1 MIKRLTVYTNKR
13 FTDLKCNVIREIGE
27 KFEVDENRKDELI
40 KANVIEDRFDV
51 VLEKTKENSKGNRK
65 SGKDDVD
72 ATAKDTDE
80 TNGRVD
86 NGAGSNDDA
95 IVPNTSKETE
105 GKTEKNK

>member
-1 MIKRLTVYTNKR
+1 MIKRLAVYTNKR

-65 SGKDDVD
+65 
-72 ATAKDTDE
+72 
-80 TNGRVD
+80 
-86 NGAGSNDDA
+86 
-95 IVPNTSKETE
+95 
-105 GKTEKNK
+105 